1 MVVLGLSLAVLRTI
15 YLDAVP
21 PTVLAHDAAA
31 VLYDTLVAYLR
42 LGLRTILV
50 LALVIAGGAFLTG
63 PSATALGTRQRL
75 TAGIGRLR
83 GGAEH
88 AGLRTGPVGTWV
100 YANKPLL
107 RIGAVTLAALTL
119 VFSGQ
124 PTGKTILVLAGLLL
138 VTLALIEFLGQ
149 PPQRTIVA
157 PQPRPEPGSSA
168 ANEGPK
174 GNVPKRDRRGRHGPR
189 WARRPSEPSGQERDN
204 GGNRTSS

>member
-1 MVVLGLSLAVLRTI
+1 MANDHRRALVGAAVGVAAAMVVLGLSLAVLRTI

-63 PSATALGTRQRL
+63 PSTTALGTRQRL

-88 AGLRTGPVGTWV
+88 AGLADRPGRDLG
-100 YANKPLL
+100 LCQQ
-107 RIGAVTLAALTL
+107 AAAPHRRRHP
-119 VFSGQ
+119 GRAR
-124 PTGKTILVLAGLLL
+124 PGLLGPAHRQDHPG
-138 VTLALIEFLGQ
+138 VGRAATGH
-149 PPQRTIVA
+149 
-157 PQPRPEPGSSA
+157 PRP
-168 ANEGPK
+168 
-174 GNVPKRDRRGRHGPR
+174 DRIPR
-189 WARRPSEPSGQERDN
+189 PATPAHYRRPPTQ
-204 GGNRTSS
+204 T